1 MKFYKLSVKI
11 TWKEISTHRETG
23 DGSRLPISPGSHPC
37 MHRHHLKVENSC
49 SPYMRFINEEI
60 LPV

>member
-37 MHRHHLKVENSC
+37 MHRHHLKVDKQAV
-49 SPYMRFINEEI
+49 PHI
-60 LPV
+60 